1 MADDEKQPTQDQPD
15 HTEDPRK
22 QAEGSGGYPED
33 TQQGSEGG
41 AERERGGDEGVTP
54 SGSEGDRQKNTG
66 NPHAAG

>member
-1 MADDEKQPTQDQPD
+1 MADDEKQPNKDQPD

-33 TQQGSEGG
+33 TPAGSEGG
-41 AERERGGDEGVTP
+41 AERDRSGGEGREP
-54 SGSEGDRQKNTG
+54 EGDAQQGTG